1 MYSFN
6 QYSKDSDFFKIV
18 AKEKPRRKI
27 VKILRYPFVLLVV
40 SFFQWLTNHKVS
52 TTDAAEEYKERI
64 IQKYNTDGTPT
75 YQYKEKK

>member
-6 QYSKDSDFFKIV
+6 QYSRDSDFFKIV
-18 AKEKPRRKI
+18 AKEKPRSKI

-40 SFFQWLTNHKVS
+40 SFFQWLTNQKVNS
-52 TTDAAEEYKERI
+52 SKESEEYQERI